1 MSVAIFGPVLVNP
14 KRKHNSSDFIG
25 RCFCPADGQIM
36 LSVVVQWA
44 IITKRIRMALSE
56 SSLTSMKQSEDF
68 DVVTRQEAQEQTWP
82 ASIFLREGKRE
93 LRDKR

>member
-1 MSVAIFGPVLVNP
+1 
-14 KRKHNSSDFIG
+14 
-25 RCFCPADGQIM
+25 M